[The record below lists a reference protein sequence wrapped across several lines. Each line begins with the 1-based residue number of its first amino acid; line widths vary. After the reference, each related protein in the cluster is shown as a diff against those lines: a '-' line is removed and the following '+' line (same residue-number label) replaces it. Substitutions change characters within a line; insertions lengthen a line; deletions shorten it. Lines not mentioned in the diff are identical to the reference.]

1 MSIANDPFLSNI
13 ELTLTEQTVTIR
25 TKRKWVKTKLLM
37 AVVAISSLLL
47 IAPLQNSLI
56 GVFYIVLIIGVV
68 CYLTWQFVQSSLYPI
83 SVIDFQV
90 PAVKRKPA
98 YPFFK
103 EQTILFD
110 TLNGVSVS
118 TRAIGGGT
126 SAYEEG
132 NTDYEKTLILETN
145 TGEISILSYTSR
157 TESIE
162 DSLQAFTESLSSR
175 FSLGGN
181 Y

>member
-1 MSIANDPFLSNI
+1 LSNI
-13 ELTLTEQTVTIR
+13 ELTLTEQTVTIG
-25 TKRKWVKTKLLM
+25 TNKKWVKTKLLL
-37 AVVAISSLLL
+37 AVVAISSLLF
-47 IAPLQNSLI
+47 IAPRQNSLI
-56 GVFYIVLIIGVV
+56 GVLYIVLIIGVV
-68 CYLTWQFVQSSLYPI
+68 CFLTWQLVQSSLYPI

-90 PAVKRKPA
+90 PAVIRKPA

-110 TLNGVSVS
+110 TLTGVSVS

-126 SAYEEG
+126 SAYEDG

-145 TGEISILSYTSR
+145 TGKISILSYTSR

-162 DSLQAFTESLSSR
+162 DSLQAFTKSLSTR
-175 FSLGGN
+175 FSLLDN
-181 Y
+181 